1 NLEIELVSRALLT
14 EEFIVSSTRASD
26 LTPTTFTNVDKSQI
40 ARRNLGQ
47 DIPIL
52 LQYTPSV
59 VSYSDA
65 GAGVGYTG
73 MRIRGTDQTRI
84 NGTVNGIP
92 INDAESHGIFFV
104 NMPDF
109 ASSVDNVQIQRGV
122 GTSTNGAATFG
133 ASLNFQTDTRQDD
146 PYAQIDNSFG
156 SFNT

>member
-1 NLEIELVSRALLT
+1 LAAISAWAQNSLGGKVIDAESGKPLIGASVWTEKLGIGTVTDEKGEFTLAKLPAGELELRVSFLGFEAYRQVISVPYAGNLEIELVSRALLT

-65 GAGVGYTG
+65 GAGV
-73 MRIRGTDQTRI
+73 
-84 NGTVNGIP
+84 
-92 INDAESHGIFFV
+92 
-104 NMPDF
+104 
-109 ASSVDNVQIQRGV
+109 
-122 GTSTNGAATFG
+122 
-133 ASLNFQTDTRQDD
+133 
-146 PYAQIDNSFG
+146 
-156 SFNT
+156 